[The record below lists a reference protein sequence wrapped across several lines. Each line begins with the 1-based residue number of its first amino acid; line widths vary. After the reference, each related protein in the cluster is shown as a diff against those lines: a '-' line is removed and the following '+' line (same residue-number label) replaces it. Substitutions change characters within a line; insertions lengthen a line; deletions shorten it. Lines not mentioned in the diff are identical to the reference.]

1 MCGTDLSSFAISRKP
16 SDKTGNDEP
25 DNDKKS
31 CRCRKSKCLKLYCEC
46 YASGEVCT
54 DLCKCLACENTE
66 HHRAN
71 RAEAKAALEA
81 RADKAS
87 EDSRQDATNTGRCN
101 CRRSGCRKK
110 YCECF
115 NACIECTSACK
126 CVDCFN
132 KGGPI
137 QVSDQ
142 GCADMGV
149 TVWILADGAFT
160 PTCSSIGTE
169 EEMMLPE
176 TAQACE
182 AQNMDH
188 GLNAMMCLP
197 FGCPPLGLQ
206 RDPSLTD
213 EWCPTMNNQRDAY
226 LINELSESLSDDQL
240 EAVLRMMEAP
250 AKRPRAKRVPSAEWG
265 LAMQEGM
272 DSDEDENEPKKRVK
286 RSDSMLFKRD
296 PSGVSLGRQMSDE
309 LYNKLV
315 LGRSLSNERL
325 ALLMN
330 TSDSDWNLM
339 LTKQSSQ
346 PWVRGP
352 CISVL

>member
-1 MCGTDLSSFAISRKP
+1 MIRRPPRSTLSSSSAA
-16 SDKTGNDEP
+16 SDVYK
-25 DNDKKS
+25 
-31 CRCRKSKCLKLYCEC
+31 
-46 YASGEVCT
+46 
-54 DLCKCLACENTE
+54 
-66 HHRAN
+66 
-71 RAEAKAALEA
+71 
-81 RADKAS
+81 
-87 EDSRQDATNTGRCN
+87 RQ
-101 CRRSGCRKK
+101 
-110 YCECF
+110 
-115 NACIECTSACK
+115 
-126 CVDCFN
+126 
-132 KGGPI
+132 
-137 QVSDQ
+137 
-142 GCADMGV
+142 
-149 TVWILADGAFT
+149 
-160 PTCSSIGTE
+160 
-169 EEMMLPE
+169 
-176 TAQACE
+176 
-182 AQNMDH
+182 
-188 GLNAMMCLP
+188 
-197 FGCPPLGLQ
+197 LQ